1 MATEAFIKRITVD
14 AHPGECP
21 QAFVDEFM
29 LFYDELKRFFNCSG
43 AIERLDAMYDTFED
57 ETRAQVQELK
67 EAMWALD
74 DGSAGHDGLTG
85 GEGQAILR
93 ALRASID
100 VRGIFTGGLSTGMRN
115 DAPDEAVSQR
125 QAWRLAE
132 IAIEELAFVVLARA
146 LQSSGAGVEGEGDEK
161 TSHFANALNPVTRP
175 CGVAPRPPP
184 AA

>member
-1 MATEAFIKRITVD
+1 
-14 AHPGECP
+14 
-21 QAFVDEFM
+21 
-29 LFYDELKRFFNCSG
+29 
-43 AIERLDAMYDTFED
+43 
-57 ETRAQVQELK
+57 
-67 EAMWALD
+67 MWALD

-85 GEGQAILR
+85 NEGQAILR

-146 LQSSGAGVEGEGDEK
+146 LQSAGAGVEGEG
-161 TSHFANALNPVTRP
+161 TRRRVTLPMPSTPVTRP
-175 CGVAPRPPP
+175 CGVAPRQPPP